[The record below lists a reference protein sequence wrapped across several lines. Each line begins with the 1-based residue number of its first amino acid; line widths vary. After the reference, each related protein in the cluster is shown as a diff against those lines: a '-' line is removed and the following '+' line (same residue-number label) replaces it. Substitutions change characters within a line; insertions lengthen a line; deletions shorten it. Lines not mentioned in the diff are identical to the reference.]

1 MRRDATSKQGTNRQN
16 EQVERREY
24 ERENDQNTMAT
35 STDQQ
40 KTFNAIWGI
49 LERLRAGVHA
59 NDIEIHIISILFYRF
74 VSEKLATYINK
85 GEEEGFDYASLTD
98 EQAEQA
104 RTGIAD
110 ELGYFILPSDLF
122 CNIYKKKNDPDFNL
136 TVSGAYRRF
145 DESCRGASRSEKNF
159 EDLLND
165 IDFSTPKLGPD
176 IFEVF
181 NNLDIDYT
189 DADNDIFGDIYE
201 FLMHKFASNGGKS
214 GGEFYTPQE
223 VSKLLTKLMIKEH
236 PGKIRKVYDPACG
249 SGSLLLQF
257 RKQLRPTD
265 PTDQIEYCGQEIN
278 VTTYN
283 IARMNMILHGVEYT
297 HFDIEL
303 GDTLTDPKHRDE
315 QFDAVVSNPPYSI
328 SWEGD
333 SNPTL
338 INDER
343 FAPAGV
349 LAPKSKADLAFT
361 MHILYSLADDGTAA
375 IVEFPG
381 VLYRGGAEQK
391 IRKYLVDHNYIAAII
406 QLPENMFY
414 GVSIATCILILNK
427 GKADDEY
434 VHEGNKNKLSDADI
448 DFITKT
454 VADRKDITHVSKIV
468 DKETIAG
475 EEYNL
480 AVSTYVE
487 KKDDRPDID
496 IDDLNARLADTVA
509 SENKLRADID
519 AIIDE
524 FVKEWEAQK

>member
-1 MRRDATSKQGTNRQN
+1 MATSK
-16 EQVERREY
+16 
-24 ERENDQNTMAT
+24 
-35 STDQQ
+35 DQQ
-40 KTFNAIWGI
+40 KTFNAIWGL

-74 VSEKLATYINK
+74 VSEKITAHINK
-85 GEEEGFDYASLTD
+85 GEAEGFDYTSLTD

-104 RTGIAD
+104 RAGLAD

-122 CNIYKKKNDPDFNL
+122 CNIYKKRNDPDFNL
-136 TVSGAYRRF
+136 IISDAYRRF
-145 DESCRGASRSEKNF
+145 DESCRNAPRSEKNF

-165 IDFSTPKLGPD
+165 IDFSTPKLGPTVAARNKVIAD
-176 IFEVF
+176 IFDVF
-181 NNLDIDYT
+181 NDLDIDYT
-189 DADNDIFGDIYE
+189 DADNDVFGDIYE

-223 VSKLLTKLMIKEH
+223 VSKLLTKLIIKGH
-236 PGKIRKVYDPACG
+236 HGNISKVYDPACG

-257 RKQLRPTD
+257 QKQLDD
-265 PTDQIEYCGQEIN
+265 PYVKYYGQEIN

-283 IARMNMILHGVEYT
+283 IARMNMILHGIEYT
-297 HFDIEL
+297 NFDIEL
-303 GDTLTDPKHRDE
+303 GDTLTDPKHLDE
-315 QFDAVVSNPPYSI
+315 QFDAIVSNPPYSI

-361 MHILYSLADDGTAA
+361 MHILKALNDSGTAA

-381 VLYRGGAEQK
+381 ILYRGGAEQK
-391 IRKYLVDHNYIAAII
+391 IRKYLVEHDCIETII

-414 GVSIATCILILNK
+414 GVSIATCILILNMDK
-427 GKADDEY
+427 NDHQYIQFIDASDRY
-434 VHEGNKNKLSDADI
+434 VHEGNKNKLSDDDI
-448 DFITKT
+448 NFIVETF
-454 VADRKDITHVSKIV
+454 ADREDIPHVSKVV
-468 DKETIAG
+468 DKETIAAEG
-475 EEYNL
+475 YNL

-487 KKDDRPDID
+487 KKDDRPETD

-509 SENKLRADID
+509 NENQLRTDID

-524 FVKEWEAQK
+524 LAKDWETQK

>member
-1 MRRDATSKQGTNRQN
+1 MATSK
-16 EQVERREY
+16 
-24 ERENDQNTMAT
+24 
-35 STDQQ
+35 DQQ
-40 KTFNAIWGI
+40 KTFNAIWG
-49 LERLRAGVHA
+49 LLDRLRAGVHA
-59 NDIEIHIISILFYRF
+59 NDIEIHIISVLFYRF
-74 VSEKLATYINK
+74 VSEKITAYINK
-85 GEEEGFDYASLTD
+85 DEAEGFDYTALTD

-104 RTGIAD
+104 RAGLAD
-110 ELGYFILPSDLF
+110 DLGYFILPNDLF

-136 TVSGAYRRF
+136 IVSDAYRRF
-145 DESCRGASRSEKNF
+145 DESCRSAFRSEKNF
-159 EDLLND
+159 EDLLNN
-165 IDFSTPKLGPD
+165 IDFSTPKLGPTVAARNKVIAD
-176 IFEVF
+176 IFDVF
-181 NNLDIDYT
+181 NDLDIDYT
-189 DADNDIFGDIYE
+189 DANNDVFGDIYE

-223 VSKLLTKLMIKEH
+223 VSKLLTKLIIKGH
-236 PGKIRKVYDPACG
+236 HGKIGKVYDPACG

-257 RKQLRPTD
+257 QKQLD
-265 PTDQIEYCGQEIN
+265 PTDKVKYFGQEIN

-283 IARMNMILHGVEYT
+283 IARMNMILHGIEYT
-297 HFDIEL
+297 DFDIEL

-315 QFDAVVSNPPYSI
+315 QFDAIVSNPPYSI

-361 MHILYSLADDGTAA
+361 MHILDALADNGTAA

-381 VLYRGGAEQK
+381 ILYRGGAEQK
-391 IRKYLVDHNYIAAII
+391 IRKYLVDHNYIETII

-414 GVSIATCILILNK
+414 GVSIATCILILNRNNNDHHIQFID
-427 GKADDEY
+427 ASDRY

-448 DFITKT
+448 DFIVKT
-454 VADRKDITHVSKIV
+454 FADREDDIPHVSKVV
-468 DKETIAG
+468 DEKTIAG
-475 EEYNL
+475 EGYNL

-487 KKDDRPDID
+487 KKDDRPDTD

-509 SENKLRADID
+509 NENRLRTDID

-524 FVKEWEAQK
+524 LAKDWEAQK

>member
-1 MRRDATSKQGTNRQN
+1 MATSK
-16 EQVERREY
+16 
-24 ERENDQNTMAT
+24 
-35 STDQQ
+35 DQQ
-40 KTFNAIWGI
+40 KTFNAIWG
-49 LERLRAGVHA
+49 LLDRLRAGVHA
-59 NDIEIHIISILFYRF
+59 NDIEIHIISVLFYRF
-74 VSEKLATYINK
+74 VSEKITAYINK
-85 GEEEGFDYASLTD
+85 GEAEGFDYTALTD

-104 RTGIAD
+104 RDGLAY

-122 CNIYKKKNDPDFNL
+122 GNIYKKRNDPDFNL
-136 TVSGAYRRF
+136 IVSGAYQRF
-145 DESCRGASRSEKNF
+145 DESCRSASRSEKNF

-165 IDFSTPKLGPD
+165 IDFSTPKLGPTVAARNKVIAD

-181 NNLDIDYT
+181 NDLDIDYT
-189 DADNDIFGDIYE
+189 DANNDVFGDIYE

-223 VSKLLTKLMIKEH
+223 VSNLLTKLMIKGH
-236 PGKIRKVYDPACG
+236 AGKINKVYDPACG

-257 RKQLRPTD
+257 QKQLD
-265 PTDQIEYCGQEIN
+265 PTDKVKYFGQEIN

-283 IARMNMILHGVEYT
+283 IARMNMILHGIEYT
-297 HFDIEL
+297 DFDIEL

-315 QFDAVVSNPPYSI
+315 QFDAIVSNPPYSI

-343 FAPAGV
+343 FAPAGI

-361 MHILYSLADDGTAA
+361 MHILDALADDGTAA

-381 VLYRGGAEQK
+381 ILYRGGAEQK
-391 IRKYLVDHNYIAAII
+391 IRKYLVDHNYIETII

-414 GVSIATCILILNK
+414 GVSIATCILILNRDK
-427 GKADDEY
+427 NDHCIQFIDASDRY
-434 VHEGNKNKLSDADI
+434 VHEGNKNKLSDDDINFIVETFADREDDVPHI
-448 DFITKT
+448 SKVVDNET
-454 VADRKDITHVSKIV
+454 VA
-468 DKETIAG
+468 G
-475 EEYNL
+475 EGYNL

-487 KKDDRPDID
+487 KKDDRPDTD
-496 IDDLNARLADTVA
+496 IDDLNNRLADTVA
-509 SENKLRADID
+509 NENKLRSDID

-524 FVKEWEAQK
+524 LAKDWEAQK

>member
-1 MRRDATSKQGTNRQN
+1 MATSK
-16 EQVERREY
+16 
-24 ERENDQNTMAT
+24 
-35 STDQQ
+35 DQQ
-40 KTFNAIWGI
+40 KTFNAIWGL

-59 NDIEIHIISILFYRF
+59 NDIEIHIISVLFYRF
-74 VSEKLATYINK
+74 VSEKITAYINE
-85 GEEEGFDYASLTD
+85 GEAEGFDYTALTD

-104 RTGIAD
+104 RDGMAA

-122 CNIYKKKNDPDFNL
+122 CSIYKKRNDPDFNL
-136 TVSGAYRRF
+136 IVNEAYRRF
-145 DESCRGASRSEKNF
+145 DESCRNAPRSEKNF

-165 IDFSTPKLGPD
+165 IDFSTPKLGPTVAARNKVIAD
-176 IFEVF
+176 IFDVF

-223 VSKLLTKLMIKEH
+223 VSRLLTKLMIKGH
-236 PGKIRKVYDPACG
+236 AGKISKVYDPACG

-257 RKQLRPTD
+257 RKQLNQD
-265 PTDQIEYCGQEIN
+265 KGVKYFGQEIN

-283 IARMNMILHGVEYT
+283 IARMNMILHGIEYT
-297 HFDIEL
+297 DFDIEL

-315 QFDAVVSNPPYSI
+315 QFDAIVSNPPYSI

-361 MHILYSLADDGTAA
+361 MHILDALADDGTAA

-381 VLYRGGAEQK
+381 ILYRGGAEQK
-391 IRKYLVDHNYIAAII
+391 IRKYLVDHNYIETII

-414 GVSIATCILILNK
+414 GVSIATCILILNRDK
-427 GKADDEY
+427 NDHSIQFIDASDRY

-448 DFITKT
+448 DFITET
-454 VADRKDITHVSKIV
+454 FADREDVPHVSKVV
-468 DKETIAG
+468 DQKTIAG
-475 EEYNL
+475 EGYNL

-487 KKDDRPDID
+487 KKDDRPDTD

-509 SENKLRADID
+509 NENQLRTDID

-524 FVKEWEAQK
+524 LTKDWEAQK